1 MVNRVNRRAKIIA
14 TLGPAT
20 AGAAPVE
27 ALLDAGMDAA
37 RLNCAHERRSS
48 FGARVRLVRRLAR
61 KHGRAVA
68 ILADLAGP
76 KMRTGVVFGGGVELV
91 PGKTLIVTSEECEGT
106 AEVVSTTY
114 PQLAHDV
121 RPGDSILID
130 DGLLSLRVVRVLGD
144 DVETEVAV
152 GGVLKSRKGLNLPG
166 VPLSGPS
173 FTEKDRA
180 DLEIAVNAGVDY
192 VAVSFVRRQRD
203 LEEVREA
210 LVELERPDL
219 PLIAKL
225 ERPEALE
232 DLTGILNTADGV
244 MVARGDLGVETS
256 AERVPVIQKRVIREA
271 NRRGRIAITA
281 TQMLESMISH
291 RLPTRAEASD
301 VANAILDGSDAVM
314 LSGETAVGSH
324 PIEAVKTMARII
336 AFTERNAEF
345 PDHAPVETLLD
356 TSRVEHAVA
365 AAARQAA
372 VTVQASHLVAF
383 TDSGATVRQVSRLR
397 PPCGIFGFTPTPAVY
412 QRLALR
418 WGVRPMRGRRFR
430 TTDRMLSGALET
442 LKAEGLVRDGEK
454 VVMVC
459 GTVQLSGATNM
470 MKVEVA

>member
-1 MVNRVNRRAKIIA
+1 MNRRAKIIA
-14 TLGPAT
+14 TLGPASAT
-20 AGAAPVE
+20 PARVD
-27 ALLDAGMDAA
+27 ALLEAGMDAA
-37 RLNCAHERRSS
+37 RLNCAHEKRSS
-48 FGARVRLVRRLAR
+48 LRARVRTIRRLAR

-68 ILADLAGP
+68 VLADLAGP
-76 KMRTGVVFGGGVELV
+76 KMRTGLVFGGAVELV
-91 PGKTLIVTSEECEGT
+91 PGKTLIVTSEEIEGT
-106 AEVVSTTY
+106 AEMVSTTY
-114 PQLAHDV
+114 RQLAHDV

-152 GGVLKSRKGLNLPG
+152 GGILRSRKGLNLPG

-173 FTEKDRA
+173 FTDKDRA
-180 DLEIAVNAGVDY
+180 DLEAAVRAGVDY
-192 VAVSFVRRQRD
+192 VAVSFVRRRED
-203 LEEVREA
+203 LEEVRAA
-210 LVELERPDL
+210 LEELERPDL
-219 PLIAKL
+219 ALIAKL

-232 DLTGILNTADGV
+232 DLTGILRASEGV

-281 TQMLESMISH
+281 TQMLDSMINN
-291 RLPTRAEASD
+291 RMPTRAEASD

-314 LSGETAVGSH
+314 LSGETAVGSY
-324 PIEAVKTMARII
+324 PVETVETMARII

-345 PDHAPVETLLD
+345 PDHAPMETLLD

-372 VTVQASHLVAF
+372 VTIEASHLVAF
-383 TDSGATVRQVSRLR
+383 TDSGATVRQISRLR
-397 PPCGIFGFTPTPAVY
+397 PPCGIFGFTPSPTVY

-418 WGVRPMRGRRFR
+418 WGVRPMRWRRFR
-430 TTDRMLSGALET
+430 TTDRMLSASLET
-442 LKAEGLVRDGEK
+442 LKAEGLVREGER

-459 GTVQLSGATNM
+459 GTLQLGGATNM
-470 MKVEVA
+470 MKIEVA

>member
-1 MVNRVNRRAKIIA
+1 MSRRAKIIA

-20 AGAAPVE
+20 STLAQVD
-27 ALLDAGMDAA
+27 ALLEAGMDAA
-37 RLNCAHERRSS
+37 RLNCAHEKRSS
-48 FGARVRLVRRLAR
+48 LRARVRMIRRLAR
-61 KHGRAVA
+61 RHGRAVA

-76 KMRTGVVFGGGVELV
+76 KMRTGIVFGGAVELV
-91 PGKTLIVTSEECEGT
+91 PGKPLILTSEKIEGT
-106 AEVVSTTY
+106 AERVSTTY

-130 DGLLSLRVVRVLGD
+130 DGLLSLRVVRVREE

-152 GGVLKSRKGLNLPG
+152 GGLLKSRKGLNLPG

-173 FTEKDRA
+173 FTDKDRA
-180 DLEIAVNAGVDY
+180 DLEAAVRAGVDY
-192 VAVSFVRRQRD
+192 VAVSFVRRRRD

-210 LVELERPDL
+210 LTTLERRDL

-232 DLTGILNTADGV
+232 DLTGILLAADGV

-256 AERVPVIQKRVIREA
+256 AERVPVIQKRVIGEA

-281 TQMLESMISH
+281 TQMLDSMISN
-291 RLPTRAEASD
+291 RMPTRAEASD

-314 LSGETAVGSH
+314 LSGETAVGSY
-324 PIEAVKTMARII
+324 PIETVETMARII
-336 AFTERNAEF
+336 AFTEGNAEF
-345 PDHAPVETLLD
+345 PDHAPMETFLD

-372 VTVQASHLVAF
+372 VTIQASHLVAF

-397 PPCGIFGFTPTPAVY
+397 PPCGIFGFTPSRDVY

-430 TTDRMLSGALET
+430 TTDAMLSASLEA
-442 LKAEGLVRDGEK
+442 LKAEGLVREGEK

-459 GTVQLSGATNM
+459 GTLQLSGATNM
-470 MKVEVA
+470 MKIEVA